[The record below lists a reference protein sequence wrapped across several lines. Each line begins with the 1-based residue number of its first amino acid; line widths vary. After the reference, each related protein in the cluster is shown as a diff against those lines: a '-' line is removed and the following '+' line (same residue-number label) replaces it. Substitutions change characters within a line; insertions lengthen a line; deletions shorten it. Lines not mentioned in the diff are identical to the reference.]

1 MLFTARQVAEMIF
14 SALNTGGVW
23 ENEKEQKI
31 AEIEQRL
38 IETYTPKMEGSFIEV
53 VEESNTYKIHFG
65 DTVRDEEELFLTALN
80 IMKDEK
86 FTGQEISTICL
97 NGEEWVIFEVGENGI
112 VTFVNK
118 DMSKRKEIEFGGEI
132 FST

>member
-23 ENEKEQKI
+23 AEEKEKKVE
-31 AEIEQRL
+31 EIEQRL
-38 IETYTPKMEGSFIEV
+38 IETYTPKMEGSYIEV
-53 VEESNTYKIHFG
+53 VEESDTYQIPFG

-80 IMKDEK
+80 IMKDAK

-97 NGEEWVIFEVGENGI
+97 NGEEWVIFGVGENGI

-118 DMSKRKEIEFGGEI
+118 DMSKKREIEFGGEI